1 MNFSFYY
8 PVFLKPYGAPYACFS
23 IAKNFEL
30 DEEKCSIFFGTKTA
44 DPSFREVKV
53 LFTPSLQRS
62 VFKLFNEA
70 TINHFTEF
78 KYLSNIDADDF
89 SIIWP
94 GATLKLIEKC
104 KYISSGLAAENINTH
119 QGTAKRILDAE
130 SKVLGYGGHHT
141 ISDYAV
147 DVENRMLHLMDY
159 VFSPA
164 PCVTQSLLE
173 NGVEEKKIIDGSYG
187 LDEKDILDCSV
198 LSARLL
204 EQEKVPVFVMPGRI
218 GVRKGV
224 HRLLRY
230 WQRAA
235 VNAKLLLVGEIE
247 SSIKDFILPYLG
259 KNGVEHIDFTPNLA
273 QVLAQA
279 DVFVLPSLE
288 EGSPLVTYLALG
300 AGLPCLVSPM
310 GSGGAVRDG
319 VEGLI
324 VDSFDEDAWIHAI
337 RELAGNR
344 EKRLAMGRV
353 AHERA
358 DFYLWPKVAKRRRL
372 ALQERMG

>member
-1 MNFSFYY
+1 MNFSFFY
-8 PVFLKPYGAPYACFS
+8 PIFLKPYGAPYACFS
-23 IAKNFEL
+23 IAKCFAL
-30 DEEKCSIFFGTKTA
+30 DEEKCRIFFGTKTA
-44 DPSFREVKV
+44 DPSFRDVRV
-53 LFTPSLQRS
+53 LFSPSFQRY
-62 VFKLFNEA
+62 VFKLFNGDV
-70 TINHFTEF
+70 INYFTGI
-78 KYLSNIDADDF
+78 KYLSNVGPSDF

-104 KYISSGLAAENINTH
+104 KYISSGLATENINSH

-147 DVENRMLHLMDY
+147 DTENRMLHLMDC

-173 NGVEEKKIIDGSYG
+173 NGVDENKIIDGSYG
-187 LDEKDILDCSV
+187 LDEKDILDSSV
-198 LSARLL
+198 LSSRFS
-204 EQEKVPVFVMPGRI
+204 QSEKVPVFVMPGRI

-230 WQRAA
+230 WHRAA

-247 SSIKDFILPYLG
+247 PSIKDFILPYLG
-259 KNGVEHIDFTPNLA
+259 KNGVEHIPFTTNLA

-310 GSGGAVRDG
+310 GGGGAVRDG
-319 VEGLI
+319 VDGLI
-324 VDSFDEDAWIHAI
+324 VDPFDEDAWIHAI

-344 EKRLAMGRV
+344 EKRLAMGCI

-358 DFYLWPKVAKRRRL
+358 DFYLWAKVAKRRRL
-372 ALQERMG
+372 ALQERIG